1 MKSKIRNDIANE
13 LRSLRAKNNI
23 TLEELSKQC
32 NISKD
37 AICRYENS
45 TVSIN
50 VDNLEKILN
59 YYNIDFCIFFNQ
71 IYANKHNKQE

>member
-59 YYNIDFCIFFNQ
+59 YYNIDFC
-71 IYANKHNKQE
+71 